1 MIYLLCGDVWHS
13 AVTSSGRRRLADVA
27 LAHVMRPPVR
37 RGGELELWSDACLWV
52 AASPTAGAMVDST
65 TMPVGVDLG
74 LLRVG
79 ANCETASGGIVWMA
93 GTAHER
99 RDTIARQVWV
109 SDDGAPGPVRADV
122 VADPHVPTFFSE
134 RSVLPISLVREVLDE
149 FVMENSGER
158 PRSVSWTPGQLDGS
172 RMDEPRPRASL
183 TSDDPWA

>member
-37 RGGELELWSDACLWV
+37 GGGELELWSDAWLWV
-52 AASPTAGAMVDST
+52 AATPSPGSRADSSE
-65 TMPVGVDLG
+65 MPLGVDLG

-99 RDTIARQVWV
+99 RGAIAGQVWV
-109 SDDGAPGPVRADV
+109 SHGGAPGPVRADV

-134 RSVLPISLVREVLDE
+134 RSVLPISRVRDVLDE
-149 FVMENSGER
+149 FVMEDSGER
-158 PRSVSWTPGQLDGS
+158 PRSVTWVAGQLDGS